1 MDVKTTVNKWL
12 YTIADSKVNFSYKID
27 VGKSEVKREIKRMH
41 ASLVRALHIGTGY
54 EGGLERHKELQVLVE
69 PISVPV
75 DNQGEVTINFP
86 QDKNLMPWI
95 IGTSLR
101 CMYFV
106 KLEIVSKHYPDDPY
120 IVLTPVFIAP
130 GASDWPAPT
139 VASNQ
144 QQQAIRAVYRTLAYN
159 MEITKTEMVKIVL
172 PKSASPDFKFLKKLG
187 TIAKSQIPS

>member
-1 MDVKTTVNKWL
+1 VNKSL
-12 YTIADSKVNFSYKID
+12 YTSADSMVDFSYKID

-54 EGGLERHKELQVLVE
+54 EGGLERHKDLQVLVE

-86 QDKNLMPWI
+86 QDKKLMPWI

-106 KLEIVSKHYPDDPY
+106 KLEILSKQYPDDPY
-120 IVLTPVFIAP
+120 IVLTPVFMTP
-130 GASDWPAPT
+130 GAADWPAPT
-139 VASNQ
+139 VASNKQ
-144 QQQAIRAVYRTLAYN
+144 QQTIRAVFQTLDSN
-159 MEITKTEMVKIVL
+159 MEIRKTDEMVKIIL
-172 PKSASPDFKFLKKLG
+172 AKSASPDFKFLKKLG
-187 TIAKSQIPS
+187 TIAKPQIPS